1 MAKVRFLLLGSMLT
15 ATASAQTSGFAPG
28 IDKADTVWV
37 LVASVLV
44 LLMTPA
50 LAFFYGGLVRHKNVL
65 STMMHSIVLMGV
77 GSIIWVLLGFTLA
90 FGTSQG
96 WIGGFDWILGQ
107 RISTSSPYP
116 SQTIPLA
123 VFMLFQMKFAIITP
137 ALISGAVAERMKFT
151 GYVVFTGLWSIL
163 IYAPI
168 ACWVWNPGGWLN
180 KMGVLD
186 FAGGSVVHLASGVAA
201 LAACLALGPRK
212 RMSITPHNVP
222 FVLLGGGLLWVG
234 WIGFNAGSALSASPV
249 AVSAFV
255 ATQLA
260 GAAGLIG
267 WCLLEAVTRGKASA
281 VGAACGLVAGLA
293 TVTPAAGYVDAGSAI
308 LIGLVGSVV
317 CGLATNLKSR
327 FRYDDAL
334 DVVGVHGVGGF
345 LGMILTG
352 VLASE
357 LINPQ
362 VTASLTQGRGHL
374 VLIQLLACLVVL
386 GFSFGGSFVLMKLTH
401 AVVGVRVPPE
411 AESAGLDITLHGES
425 AYVLIH
431 TEEDEAVR
439 DE

>member
-1 MAKVRFLLLGSMLT
+1 MSKGRLVLFGSLLTG
-15 ATASAQTSGFAPG
+15 AAQAQSYAPT
-28 IDKADTVWV
+28 IDKSDTVWV

-50 LAFFYGGLVRHKNVL
+50 LSLFYGGLVRHKNVL
-65 STMMHSIVLMGV
+65 STMMHSIVLMGL
-77 GSIIWVLLGFTLA
+77 GTIIWVLLGFTLA
-90 FGTSQG
+90 FGTSHG

-107 RISTSSPYP
+107 DISTSAPYP
-116 SQTIPLA
+116 GQTIPLA

-137 ALISGAVAERMKFT
+137 ALISGAVAERMKFI
-151 GYVVFTGLWSIL
+151 GYVVFVALWSAL

-168 ACWVWNPGGWLN
+168 ACWVWNPNGWLN
-180 KMGVLD
+180 KLGVLD
-186 FAGGSVVHLASGVAA
+186 FAGGSVVHLSSGVAA
-201 LAACLALGPRK
+201 LAACIALGPRK
-212 RMSITPHNVP
+212 RTSITPHNVP
-222 FVLLGGGLLWVG
+222 LVLLGGGLLWVG

-267 WCLLEAVTRGKASA
+267 WTLLEAITRGKPSA

-293 TVTPAAGYVDAGSAI
+293 TVTPAAGFVTAGSAI
-308 LIGLVGSVV
+308 VIGLVGSVV
-317 CGLATNLKSR
+317 CGLAINLKSR

-357 LINPQ
+357 LVNSQ
-362 VTASLTQGRGHL
+362 VTASMAQGRGHL
-374 VLIQLLACLVVL
+374 VLIQLFASAVVL
-386 GFSFGGSFVLMKLTH
+386 VFSFIGSYLLMKLTQS
-401 AVVGVRVPPE
+401 VVGVRVSPE
-411 AESAGLDITLHGES
+411 AEDAGLDITLHGEA
-425 AYVLIH
+425 AYVLVQSDE
-431 TEEDEAVR
+431 TE
-439 DE
+439 